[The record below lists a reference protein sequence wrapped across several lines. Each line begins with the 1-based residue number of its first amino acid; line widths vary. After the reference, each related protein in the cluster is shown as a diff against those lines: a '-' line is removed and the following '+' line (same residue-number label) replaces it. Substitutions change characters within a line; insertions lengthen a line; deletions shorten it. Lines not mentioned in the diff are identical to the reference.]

1 MQNRIKPLALNDN
14 MSREEMADRVAE
26 MMVASSDMDSIAMSV
41 RYIGALNWR
50 KNKEWYIYDKE
61 RKRFILTPKAPPE
74 ARRSFELF
82 KEANHV
88 TWDD

>member
-1 MQNRIKPLALNDN
+1 MLKCVSGLEEVFSVGKP
-14 MSREEMADRVAE
+14 ST
-26 MMVASSDMDSIAMSV
+26 MSV

-50 KNKEWYIYDKE
+50 KNKEWYTYDKE